1 MLKPKDFDRVTAS
14 LAFEPLAL
22 GGHTC
27 VIKHAEEAKSQSSGR
42 DMLRVYLDIG
52 GDDPQAGYYQDKFDN
67 DDRNPKRWPCIAF
80 VMTTDKDG
88 VCSRQLAGFVRSVQE
103 SNPGFKMDFDHVEL
117 LKGKLVGGVFGQEE
131 YKNDKG
137 EIKKATKL
145 FWFRDVAKVKDAPV
159 PKLKELKAGTSPAK
173 PAGWADISAADI
185 PF

>member
-1 MLKPKDFDRVTAS
+1 MLKPKDFDKVSAS

-22 GGHTC
+22 GGHVC
-27 VIKHAEEAKSQSSGR
+27 VIKHAEEAKSQTTKR

-52 GDDPQAGYYQDKFDN
+52 GDDPQAGYYQDRYDN

-131 YKNDKG
+131 YMGKLDGK
-137 EIKKATKL
+137 IHKATKL
-145 FWFRDVAKVKDAPV
+145 SWFCSIDRAKDAKV
-159 PKLKELKAGTSPAK
+159 PKLKEYRTPASQVN
-173 PAGWADISAADI
+173 AFSDISADDI